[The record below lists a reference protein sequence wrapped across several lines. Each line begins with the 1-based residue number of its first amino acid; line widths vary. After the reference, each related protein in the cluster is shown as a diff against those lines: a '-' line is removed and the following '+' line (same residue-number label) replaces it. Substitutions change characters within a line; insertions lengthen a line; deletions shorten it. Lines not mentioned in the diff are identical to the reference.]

1 MMCYA
6 CHFAPIMRSQKE
18 DGRDYSFEV
27 FCDLLIRDQK
37 KLLDEG
43 KVGGKHWAHF
53 LKGKYKYIYKD
64 RICINVSSP
73 R

>member
-43 KVGGKHWAHF
+43 KVGGKH
-53 LKGKYKYIYKD
+53 
-64 RICINVSSP
+64 
-73 R
+73 